1 MNTNQK
7 LKDNWKSGLT
17 VALVSIPLSISLA
30 IASGVSPIVG
40 IITAIWAGFFASIFG
55 GSHFNIVG
63 PTGALSGLILSYVLA
78 NGTASVGMLAVIT
91 GIFVLIAYFLK
102 LEKYL
107 VLIPSSVIHGFTL
120 GVAFIIAFGQLNFA
134 LGLSGLTK
142 HERLF
147 ENIIE
152 SFRNITSFSGPT
164 VILFVLAM
172 ASLVILKKTVKKIPG
187 AIIIAPIG
195 ILIGYMQSSGRFDY
209 GLKILSDTIS
219 GGLDAKIFMPI
230 EFSFSGTLL
239 TAGFTMAIVAILETM
254 LSARIA
260 DAMTKTKHD
269 ERKEMLG
276 LSLANIASG
285 LAGGIPATAALAR
298 TSLNVKSGAN
308 DKTSA
313 IVSSTLII
321 VISLMLFKYFR
332 FLPMAIV
339 AAILVDVAIKMV
351 EAHHFVRFF
360 QYDKKAFFTSLI
372 VAFITVYEDP
382 IMGILFGAVIALL
395 IFVEK
400 LSHGQFEMIANKTGV
415 GKIETIVGEKI
426 SEIAENPDIL
436 LYSFKGKLIYLN
448 SRAHIARF
456 ETNLSKYKSIIL
468 RLREVYFMDLDGVDA
483 LDEIIDLIE
492 AKGQIVVLSSI
503 DPSIKTFLRTTSKRF
518 KGLEEKNLIFD
529 KATFALEHLGVF
541 GRKTN

>member
-1 MNTNQK
+1 MTTTQK
-7 LKDNWKSGLT
+7 IKNNWKSGLT

-40 IITAIWAGFFASIFG
+40 IITAIWAGLFASVFG

-78 NGTASVGMLAVIT
+78 NGTETVGMLALIT
-91 GIFVLIAYFLK
+91 GVFVLIAYFLK
-102 LEKYL
+102 LERYL

-134 LGLSGLTK
+134 LGLSGLEK

-152 SFRNITSFSGPT
+152 SFKHLAQFSGPT
-164 VILFVLAM
+164 VILFLLSM
-172 ASLVILKKTVKKIPG
+172 ASLIILKKIVKKIPG

-195 ILIGYMQSSGRFDY
+195 ILIGYLQNAGKFDF
-209 GLKILSDTIS
+209 GLKVLSDTVV
-219 GGLDAKIFMPI
+219 GGLDAKIFMPFH
-230 EFSFSGTLL
+230 FSFSTTLL
-239 TAGFTMAIVAILETM
+239 TAGITMAIVAILETM
-254 LSARIA
+254 LSARIG

-298 TSLNVKSGAN
+298 TSLNIKSGA
-308 DKTSA
+308 DDRTSA
-313 IVSSTLII
+313 ITSSLLII
-321 VISLMLFKYFR
+321 IISLVLFKFFR

-339 AAILVDVAIKMV
+339 AAILADVAIKMV

-360 QYDKKAFFTSLI
+360 QYDKKAFYISLI

-382 IMGILFGAVIALL
+382 IMGILIGAVIALL
-395 IFVEK
+395 MFVEK

-415 GKIETIVGEKI
+415 GKIETVIGEKI

-448 SRAHIARF
+448 CRAHIARF
-456 ETNLSKYKSIIL
+456 ESNLSKYKSVIL

-492 AKGQIVVLSSI
+492 AKGQTVVLCSI
-503 DPSIKTFLRTTSKRF
+503 DPSIRSFLYTTSKKF
-518 KGLEEKNLIFD
+518 KVLEGRGLVFE
-529 KATFALEHLGVF
+529 KATYALEHLGVPA
-541 GRKTN
+541 RK